1 MNKSDGRLLKKY
13 INHIKLE
20 KRLAANSVEAYE
32 RDLTDFLEYL
42 DSRGLCLTQADS
54 VNISEYIIHLSKDK
68 DFSDRSLAR
77 AISSLRGFLK
87 FLLEDDFI
95 IPEMLEI
102 LEPVKLKKAL
112 PVFLT
117 YEELQRLFS
126 VVDTS
131 TPSGFRDRTILEL
144 FYSSGLRVSELI
156 DLKLGNIFRKKQ
168 LLLVFGKGSKE
179 RVVPYSDD
187 AAVYLHEYIDRMRHQ
202 LMKKGDFNEYVF
214 LNNRG
219 GQLTRQGIWKKLKEF
234 AVLAGITKDISPHKL
249 RHTFAT
255 HLLEGGADLRS
266 VQMLLGHSSIN
277 TTEIYTHVEQEAIHR
292 EFDKKHPRE
301 NIDFEE
307 KDDE

>member
-1 MNKSDGRLLKKY
+1 MNKSDSRLLKKY
-13 INHIKLE
+13 MNHIKLE
-20 KRLAANSVEAYE
+20 KRLALNSVEAYE

-42 DSRGLCLTQADS
+42 DSCGTCLTQADS

-77 AISSLRGFLK
+77 SISSLRGFLK
-87 FLLEDDFI
+87 FLLEDDYI

-102 LEPVKLKKAL
+102 LEPVKLKKSL

-117 YEELQRLFS
+117 YDELQRLFS

-131 TPSGFRDRTILEL
+131 TPSGFRDRTMLEM
-144 FYSSGLRVSELI
+144 FYSSGLRVSELV
-156 DLKLGNIFRKKQ
+156 DLKLSNIYRQKQ
-168 LLLVFGKGSKE
+168 LLRVFGKGSKE
-179 RVVPYSDD
+179 RIVPYSDD
-187 AAVYLHEYIDRMRHQ
+187 AARYLHEYIDRMRYQ

-219 GQLTRQGIWKKLKEF
+219 GKLTRQGIWKKLKEF
-234 AVLAGITKDISPHKL
+234 AALAGITKDISPHKL

-266 VQMLLGHSSIN
+266 VQVLLGHSSIN

-301 NIDFEE
+301 NIDFEV

>member
-1 MNKSDGRLLKKY
+1 M
-13 INHIKLE
+13 NHIKLE
-20 KRLAANSVEAYE
+20 KRLALNSVEAYE

-77 AISSLRGFLK
+77 SISSLRGFLK
-87 FLLEDDFI
+87 FLLEDDYI

-102 LEPVKLKKAL
+102 LEPVKLKKSL

-126 VVDTS
+126 VVDT
-131 TPSGFRDRTILEL
+131 TTASGFRDRTILEM
-144 FYSSGLRVSELI
+144 FYSSGLRVSELV
-156 DLKLGNIFRKKQ
+156 DLKLSNIYRQRQ
-168 LLLVFGKGSKE
+168 LLRVFGKGSKE
-179 RVVPYSDD
+179 RIVPYSDD
-187 AAVYLHEYIDRMRHQ
+187 AAVYLHEYIDRMRYQ

-219 GQLTRQGIWKKLKEF
+219 GKLTRQGIWKKLKEF
-234 AVLAGITKDISPHKL
+234 AALAGITKDISPHKL

-292 EFDKKHPRE
+292 EFDRKHPRE
-301 NIDFEE
+301 NIDFED

>member
-1 MNKSDGRLLKKY
+1 MNKSDARLLRKY
-13 INHIKLE
+13 MNHIKLE
-20 KRLAANSVEAYE
+20 RRLAANSIEAYE

-42 DSRGLCLTQADS
+42 DSRGICLTQADS
-54 VNISEYIIHLSKDK
+54 VNISEYVIHLSRDK

-77 AISSLRGFLK
+77 SISSLRGFLK

-102 LEPVKLKKAL
+102 LEPVKLKKSL

-117 YEELQRLFS
+117 YDELQRLFS
-126 VVDTS
+126 VIDTS
-131 TPSGFRDRTILEL
+131 TASGFRDRTMLEM
-144 FYSSGLRVSELI
+144 FYSSGLRVSELTE
-156 DLKLGNIFRKKQ
+156 LKLGNIYRGRQ
-168 LLLVFGKGSKE
+168 LLRVFGKGSKE
-179 RVVPYSDD
+179 RIVPYSDD
-187 AAVYLHEYIDRMRHQ
+187 AARFLHEYIDRMRHT
-202 LMKKGDFNEYVF
+202 LMKKGDFNDYVF
-214 LNNRG
+214 INNRG
-219 GQLTRQGIWKKLKEF
+219 GKLTRQGIWKKLKEF

-277 TTEIYTHVEQEAIHR
+277 TTEIYTHVEQAAIQR
-292 EFDKKHPRE
+292 EFEKRHPRE
-301 NIDFEE
+301 NIDFEV

>member
-1 MNKSDGRLLKKY
+1 MNKSDSRLLKKY

-42 DSRGLCLTQADS
+42 DSHGLCLTQADS
-54 VNISEYIIHLSKDK
+54 VNISEYIIHLSKEK

-87 FLLEDDFI
+87 FLLEDDYI

-102 LEPVKLKKAL
+102 LEPVKLKKSL

-219 GQLTRQGIWKKLKEF
+219 GKLTRQGIWKKLKEF
-234 AVLAGITKDISPHKL
+234 AVLAGIAKDISPHKL

>member
-1 MNKSDGRLLKKY
+1 MNKSDSRLLRKY
-13 INHIKLE
+13 MNHVKLE
-20 KRLAANSVEAYE
+20 KRLALNSVEAYE

-42 DSRGLCLTQADS
+42 DSREICLTQADS
-54 VNISEYIIHLSKDK
+54 VNVSEYVIHLSKDK

-102 LEPVKLKKAL
+102 LEPVKLKKSL

-117 YEELQRLFS
+117 YDELQRLFS

-131 TPSGFRDRTILEL
+131 TPSGFRDRTMLEM
-144 FYSSGLRVSELI
+144 FYSSGLRVSELV
-156 DLKLGNIFRKKQ
+156 DLKISNIYRQRQ
-168 LLLVFGKGSKE
+168 LLRVFGKGSKE
-179 RVVPYSDD
+179 RIVPYSDD
-187 AAVYLHEYIDRMRHQ
+187 AARYLHEYIDKMRYQ

-219 GQLTRQGIWKKLKEF
+219 GKLTRQGIWKKLKEF
-234 AVLAGITKDISPHKL
+234 AVMAGITKDISPHKL

>member
-1 MNKSDGRLLKKY
+1 MNKSDSRLLKKY
-13 INHIKLE
+13 MNFIKLE
-20 KRLAANSVEAYE
+20 KRMALNSVEAYE

-54 VNISEYIIHLSKDK
+54 VNVSEYVIHLSRDK
-68 DFSDRSLAR
+68 NFSDRSLAR
-77 AISSLRGFLK
+77 AISSIRGFFK
-87 FLLEDDFI
+87 FLLEDDYI

-131 TPSGFRDRTILEL
+131 TASGFRDRTILEL

-219 GQLTRQGIWKKLKEF
+219 GKLTRQGIWKKLKEF

-301 NIDFEE
+301 NIDFEG

>member
-1 MNKSDGRLLKKY
+1 MNKSDSRLLKRY
-13 INHIKLE
+13 MNHIKLE
-20 KRLAANSVEAYE
+20 KRLALNSVEAYE

-42 DSRGLCLTQADS
+42 DSRGICLTQADS

-87 FLLEDDFI
+87 FLLEDNFI

-102 LEPVKLKKAL
+102 LEPVKLKKSL

-131 TPSGFRDRTILEL
+131 TPSGFRDRTMLEM
-144 FYSSGLRVSELI
+144 FYSSGLRVSELV
-156 DLKLGNIFRKKQ
+156 DLKISNIYRQKQ
-168 LLLVFGKGSKE
+168 LLRVFGKGSKE
-179 RVVPYSDD
+179 RIVPYSDD
-187 AAVYLHEYIDRMRHQ
+187 AAVYLHEYIDRMRYQ

-219 GQLTRQGIWKKLKEF
+219 GKLTRQGIWKKLKEF

-266 VQMLLGHSSIN
+266 VQVLLGHSSIN

-301 NIDFEE
+301 NIDFED
-307 KDDE
+307 KNDE

>member
-1 MNKSDGRLLKKY
+1 MNKSDSRLLKKY
-13 INHIKLE
+13 MNFIKLE
-20 KRLAANSVEAYE
+20 KRMALNSVEAYE

-42 DSRGLCLTQADS
+42 DSKGSCITQADS
-54 VNISEYIIHLSKDK
+54 VDISEYVIHLSRDK
-68 DFSDRSLAR
+68 NFSDRSLAR
-77 AISSLRGFLK
+77 SISSLRGFLK
-87 FLLEDDFI
+87 FLLEDDYI

-102 LEPVKLKKAL
+102 LEPVKLKKSL

-131 TPSGFRDRTILEL
+131 TASGFRDRTMLEL
-144 FYSSGLRVSELI
+144 FYSSGLRVSELT

-187 AAVYLHEYIDRMRHQ
+187 AAVYLHEYIDRMRYQ
-202 LMKKGDFNEYVF
+202 LMKKGDFTDYVF

-219 GQLTRQGIWKKLKEF
+219 GRLTRQGIWKKLKEF
-234 AVLAGITKDISPHKL
+234 AALAGITKEISPHKL

-277 TTEIYTHVEQEAIHR
+277 TTEIYTHVEQAAIQR
-292 EFDKKHPRE
+292 EFERKHPRE
-301 NIDFEE
+301 NINFEE
-307 KDDE
+307 KEDE

>member
-1 MNKSDGRLLKKY
+1 MNKSDARLLKKY
-13 INHIKLE
+13 MNHIKLE
-20 KRLAANSVEAYE
+20 KRLAANSVESYE

-42 DSRGLCLTQADS
+42 DSCGSCITQADS
-54 VNISEYIIHLSKDK
+54 VNVSEYVVHLSKDRN
-68 DFSDRSLAR
+68 FSDRSLAR
-77 AISSLRGFLK
+77 SISSLRGFFK
-87 FLLEDDFI
+87 FLLEDDYI

-102 LEPVKLKKAL
+102 LEPVKLKESL

-117 YEELQRLFS
+117 YEELQKLFS

-131 TPSGFRDRTILEL
+131 TPSGFRDRTMLEM

-156 DLKLGNIFRKKQ
+156 DLKIGNVYRSKQ

-187 AAVYLHEYIDRMRHQ
+187 AARYLHEYLDRMRHT

-214 LNNRG
+214 INNRG
-219 GQLTRQGIWKKLKEF
+219 GRLTRQGVWKKLKEF
-234 AVLAGITKDISPHKL
+234 ALLAGITKDISPHKL

-266 VQMLLGHSSIN
+266 VQTLLGHASIN
-277 TTEIYTHVEQEAIHR
+277 TTEIYTHVEHKAIQK
-292 EFDKKHPRE
+292 EFERKHPRE
-301 NIDFEE
+301 NINFEDKE
-307 KDDE
+307 DE

>member
-1 MNKSDGRLLKKY
+1 MNKNDSRLLKKY
-13 INHIKLE
+13 MNHIKLE
-20 KRLAANSVEAYE
+20 KRLALNSVEAYE

-42 DSRGLCLTQADS
+42 DSHGICLTQADS
-54 VNISEYIIHLSKDK
+54 VNISEYVIHLSRDK

-77 AISSLRGFLK
+77 SISSLRGFLK
-87 FLLEDDFI
+87 FLLEDDYI

-102 LEPVKLKKAL
+102 LEPVKLKKSL

-117 YEELQRLFS
+117 YDELQRLFS

-131 TPSGFRDRTILEL
+131 TPSGFRDRTILEM
-144 FYSSGLRVSELI
+144 FYSSGLRVSELV
-156 DLKLGNIFRKKQ
+156 DLKISNIYRQRQ
-168 LLLVFGKGSKE
+168 LLRVFGKGSKE
-179 RVVPYSDD
+179 RIVPYSDD
-187 AAVYLHEYIDRMRHQ
+187 AARYLHEYIDRMRYQ

-219 GQLTRQGIWKKLKEF
+219 GKLTRQGIWKKLKEF
-234 AVLAGITKDISPHKL
+234 AAMAGITKDISPHKL

-301 NIDFEE
+301 NIDFEG

>member
-1 MNKSDGRLLKKY
+1 MNKSDSRLLKKY

-42 DSRGLCLTQADS
+42 DSHGLCLTQADS
-54 VNISEYIIHLSKDK
+54 VNISEYIIHLSKEK

-77 AISSLRGFLK
+77 SISSLRGFLK
-87 FLLEDDFI
+87 FLLEDNFI

-102 LEPVKLKKAL
+102 LEPVKLKKSL

-187 AAVYLHEYIDRMRHQ
+187 AAVYLHEYIDRMRYQ

-219 GQLTRQGIWKKLKEF
+219 GKLTRQGIWKKLKEF

-307 KDDE
+307 KDNE

>member
-1 MNKSDGRLLKKY
+1 MNKSDSRLLKKY
-13 INHIKLE
+13 MNHVKLE
-20 KRLAANSVEAYE
+20 KRLALNSVEAYE

-54 VNISEYIIHLSKDK
+54 VNVSEYVIHLSKDM

-87 FLLEDDFI
+87 FLLEDDYI

-102 LEPVKLKKAL
+102 LEPVKLKKSL

-117 YEELQRLFS
+117 YDELQRLFS
-126 VVDTS
+126 VVDTT
-131 TPSGFRDRTILEL
+131 TPSGFRDRTMLEM
-144 FYSSGLRVSELI
+144 FYSSGLRVSELV
-156 DLKLGNIFRKKQ
+156 DLKISNIYRQRQ
-168 LLLVFGKGSKE
+168 LLRVFGKGSKE
-179 RVVPYSDD
+179 RIVPYSDD
-187 AAVYLHEYIDRMRHQ
+187 AARYLHEYIDRMRYQ

-219 GQLTRQGIWKKLKEF
+219 GKLTRQGIWKKLKEF
-234 AVLAGITKDISPHKL
+234 AVMAGITKDISPHKL

-301 NIDFEE
+301 NIDFEG

>member
-1 MNKSDGRLLKKY
+1 MNKSDSRLLKKY

-42 DSRGLCLTQADS
+42 DSHGLCLTQADS
-54 VNISEYIIHLSKDK
+54 VNISEYIIHLSKEK

-77 AISSLRGFLK
+77 SISSLRGFLK
-87 FLLEDDFI
+87 FLLEDNFI

-102 LEPVKLKKAL
+102 LEPVKLKKSL

-187 AAVYLHEYIDRMRHQ
+187 AAVYLHEYIDRMRYQ
-202 LMKKGDFNEYVF
+202 LMKKGDFNEYVV

-219 GQLTRQGIWKKLKEF
+219 GKLTRQGIWKKLKEF

-307 KDDE
+307 KDNE

>member
-1 MNKSDGRLLKKY
+1 M
-13 INHIKLE
+13 NHIKLE
-20 KRLAANSVEAYE
+20 KRLALNSVEAYE

-42 DSRGLCLTQADS
+42 DSRGMCLTQADS
-54 VNISEYIIHLSKDK
+54 VNISEYIIHLSKDR

-77 AISSLRGFLK
+77 SISSLRGFLK
-87 FLLEDDFI
+87 FLLEDDYI

-102 LEPVKLKKAL
+102 LEPVKLKKSL

-117 YEELQRLFS
+117 YDELQRLFS
-126 VVDTS
+126 VVDTT
-131 TPSGFRDRTILEL
+131 TPSGFRDRTILEM
-144 FYSSGLRVSELI
+144 FYSSGLRVSELV
-156 DLKLGNIFRKKQ
+156 DLKLSNIYRQRQ
-168 LLLVFGKGSKE
+168 LLRVFGKGSKE
-179 RVVPYSDD
+179 RIVPYSDD
-187 AAVYLHEYIDRMRHQ
+187 AARYLHEYIDRMRYQ

-219 GQLTRQGIWKKLKEF
+219 GKLTRQGIWKKLKEF

-266 VQMLLGHSSIN
+266 VQVLLGHSSIN

-301 NIDFEE
+301 NINFEE

>member
-1 MNKSDGRLLKKY
+1 MNKSDARLLKKY
-13 INHIKLE
+13 MNHIKLE
-20 KRLAANSVEAYE
+20 KRLAANSIESYE

-42 DSRGLCLTQADS
+42 DSRGICLTQADS
-54 VNISEYIIHLSKDK
+54 VNVSEYVIHLSKDRN
-68 DFSDRSLAR
+68 FSDRSLAR
-77 AISSLRGFLK
+77 SISSLRGFFK

-95 IPEMLEI
+95 TSEMLEI
-102 LEPVKLKKAL
+102 LEPVKLKESL

-117 YEELQRLFS
+117 YEELQKLFS

-131 TPSGFRDRTILEL
+131 TPSGFRDRTMLEM

-156 DLKLGNIFRKKQ
+156 DLKIGNVYRSKQ

-187 AAVYLHEYIDRMRHQ
+187 AARYLHEYLDRMRHT

-214 LNNRG
+214 INNRG
-219 GQLTRQGIWKKLKEF
+219 GRLTRQGVWKKLKEF
-234 AVLAGITKDISPHKL
+234 AALAGITKDISPHKL

-266 VQMLLGHSSIN
+266 VQTLLGHASIN
-277 TTEIYTHVEQEAIHR
+277 TTEIYTHVEHKTIQK
-292 EFDKKHPRE
+292 EFERKHPRE
-301 NIDFEE
+301 NINFED

>member
-1 MNKSDGRLLKKY
+1 MNKSDSRLLKKY

-42 DSRGLCLTQADS
+42 DSHGLCITQADS
-54 VNISEYIIHLSKDK
+54 VNISEYVIHLSKDK

-87 FLLEDDFI
+87 FLLEDDYI

-102 LEPVKLKKAL
+102 LEPVKLKKSL

-126 VVDTS
+126 VIDTS
-131 TPSGFRDRTILEL
+131 TASGFRDRTMLEM
-144 FYSSGLRVSELI
+144 FYSSGLRVSELTE
-156 DLKLGNIFRKKQ
+156 LKLSNIYRKKQ

-187 AAVYLHEYIDRMRHQ
+187 AAVYLHEYIDRMRHT

-214 LNNRG
+214 INNRG
-219 GQLTRQGIWKKLKEF
+219 GKLTRQGVWKKLKEF
-234 AVLAGITKDISPHKL
+234 AALAGITKDISPHKL

-292 EFDKKHPRE
+292 EFDRKHPRE
-301 NIDFEE
+301 NINFEE
-307 KDDE
+307 TEDE